1 MLGGKIMP
9 GTTPKHIFNI
19 GLTASVIK
27 EVKIMYFQKD
37 IEKLVK
43 RTADCDI
50 KDGEIAVRLTQEDT
64 FKFDGQE
71 NVAIYI
77 RILTPSGDAIASEP
91 MIVSVSKC
99 LDTEVLV

>member
-1 MLGGKIMP
+1 MP

-27 EVKIMYFQKD
+27 EVKISYFQKD
-37 IEKLVK
+37 VEKLVK
-43 RTADCDI
+43 RTTDCEI

-71 NVAIYI
+71 NVTIYI
-77 RILTPSGDAIASEP
+77 RILTPAGDAIASEP
-91 MIVSVSKC
+91 IVVSVNKC
-99 LDTEVLV
+99 LDTEVLT